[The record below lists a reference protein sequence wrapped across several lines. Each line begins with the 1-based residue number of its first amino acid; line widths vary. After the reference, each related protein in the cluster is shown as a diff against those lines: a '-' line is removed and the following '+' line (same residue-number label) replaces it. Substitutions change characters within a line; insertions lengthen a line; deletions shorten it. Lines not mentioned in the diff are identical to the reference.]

1 MSAVIINSPEPIEPN
16 EAVDPNAAVA
26 VAMDADSIAAPD
38 QLAKEQLAKD
48 QLVLSAQLTEARDKL
63 ACLTDEL
70 RALDGRIDAL
80 TPERKQH
87 ELLNDICDKLQQL
100 GASGGSALFWEGG
113 LDVDAGAE
121 RIDRARNRINTFNA
135 KLAEIE
141 DARAVVIDSI
151 KQQQNFADIIEDDLY
166 EALEEEERR
175 NQEWII
181 EREIGALPAYQS
193 FMPWTRGGEAD
204 RRFKKTVSSALL
216 LCLLIAIVFPM
227 INLPLRNRDAATDI
241 PDRVVQLLMKQPKP
255 VTPLPL
261 KEIKKKEAKPAEE
274 KLAKE
279 VQKNTP
285 DKQAETPAPEQQ
297 MPQGILAFKEQLAKL
312 QEDAV
317 TDRLGAQAAI
327 NDSGNSAGRPE
338 RAMLTSNAPGS
349 SGGIN
354 LASLS
359 RNVGGGAGGGMG
371 KVQVARTSSA
381 IGGIGRPGQDRPL
394 SGDSV
399 GLSRTDEEIQI
410 VFDRYKSALY
420 RLYNRELRKDPTLRG
435 QMLLKLTIEPDGTVS
450 MCLLQSSDMN
460 APDLSAQVV
469 DRVKIINF
477 GAKEG
482 ISAITILYPI
492 DFLPAA

>member
-1 MSAVIINSPEPIEPN
+1 MSAVINNSLEPIESN
-16 EAVDPNAAVA
+16 ETVDSNESVDA
-26 VAMDADSIAAPD
+26 VAMAAE
-38 QLAKEQLAKD
+38 LAAAQEQLAKD
-48 QLVLSAQLTEARDKL
+48 QLVLSAQLTEARDTL
-63 ACLTDEL
+63 AHLSEEL
-70 RALDGRIDAL
+70 RGLDGRIDAL

-87 ELLNDICDKLQQL
+87 ELLLDICDKLQQL
-100 GASGGSALFWEGG
+100 GVSGGGTLFWDGN
-113 LDVDAGAE
+113 LAADAAAE
-121 RIDRARNRINTFNA
+121 HLQRARSRIDAFSAR
-135 KLAEIE
+135 LAEIE
-141 DARAVVIDSI
+141 DERSVVIDSI
-151 KQQQNFADIIEDDLY
+151 KQQQNFADLIEDDLF

-204 RRFKKTVSSALL
+204 RRFKKVVSSALL
-216 LCLLIAIVFPM
+216 LCLMIAFIFPLID
-227 INLPLRNRDAATDI
+227 LPLRSKDAASEI

-255 VTPLPL
+255 VAPLPP
-261 KEIKKKEAKPAEE
+261 KEIKKKEAKPIEE

-279 VQKNTP
+279 TPQTKP
-285 DKQAETPAPEQQ
+285 DKQTETAPEQQ
-297 MPQGILAFKEQLAKL
+297 KPQGILAFKEQLAKL
-312 QEDAV
+312 KDDEV

-327 NDSGNSAGRPE
+327 NDAGNSAGRPE

-354 LASLS
+354 LSSLS
-359 RNVGGGAGGGMG
+359 RNVGGGAPGMG
-371 KVQVARTSSA
+371 KVQVSRASSG

-420 RLYNRELRKDPTLRG
+420 RLYNRELRKDPTLKG
-435 QMLLKLTIEPDGTVS
+435 QMLLKLTIEPDGSVS
-450 MCLLQSSDMN
+450 MCAQQSSDMN

-469 DRVKIINF
+469 DRVKTINF

>member
-1 MSAVIINSPEPIEPN
+1 MSAVTLDSPEPIEPN
-16 EAVDPNAAVA
+16 EAVDANKSVDAL
-26 VAMDADSIAAPD
+26 AMAADSTAE
-38 QLAKEQLAKD
+38 KEQLAKD
-48 QLVLSAQLTEARDKL
+48 QLVLSAQLTEARDQL
-63 ACLTDEL
+63 ASLSEEL
-70 RALDGRIDAL
+70 RALDRRIDDL

-87 ELLNDICDKLQQL
+87 ELLFDICDKLQQL
-100 GASGGSALFWEGG
+100 GASGGGPLFWEGS
-113 LDVDAGAE
+113 LDVGASAE
-121 RIDRARNRINTFNA
+121 HIHRARNRIDAFNA
-135 KLAEIE
+135 RLAEIE
-141 DARAVVIDSI
+141 DARSVVIDNI
-151 KQQQNFADIIEDDLY
+151 KQQQNFADLIEDDLF

-181 EREIGALPAYQS
+181 EREIGSLPAYQS

-204 RRFKKTVSSALL
+204 RRFRKVVSSALL

-227 INLPLRNRDAATDI
+227 IDLPLRSRDAASEI

-255 VTPLPL
+255 IAPLPL

-279 VQKNTP
+279 IPQSKP
-285 DKQAETPAPEQQ
+285 DKQTETPAPEPQK
-297 MPQGILAFKEQLAKL
+297 PQGILAFREQLSKL
-312 QEDAV
+312 KEDEV
-317 TDRLGAQAAI
+317 LDRLGALAAI

-354 LASLS
+354 LSSLS
-359 RNVGGGAGGGMG
+359 RNIGGGGPGMG
-371 KVQVARTSSA
+371 KVQVSRASSA
-381 IGGIGRPGQDRPL
+381 IGGIGRPGQDRPM

-399 GLSRTDEEIQI
+399 ARSRTDEEIQI

-435 QMLLKLTIEPDGTVS
+435 QMLLKLTIEADGSVS

-469 DRVKIINF
+469 DRVKTINF

-482 ISAITILYPI
+482 IPAITILYPI